1 MIQEDIVSFF
11 REEILLDRQVERA
24 RQQVALQTDFNTYD
38 AFKIFDI
45 RGAGYLD
52 ELDFKQG
59 LNEISVYASI
69 EDVKLFFKR
78 YDSNKDGRIR
88 YSEFCSVFVPVDPYH
103 STLLNRRSSNNI
115 RSHFRDDCFNY
126 GTRILFKELLKA
138 IFETEKSGDYLRH
151 RLLKDPSFTPVDAFK
166 ACDVNQD
173 GIITRLEIRDLLLQH
188 NVHATDLDLIALVD
202 KLDRD
207 RDGRISYSE
216 FTDALRP
223 LWFTFNKFNIY
234 IIIQKVLL
242 HPSPPRWAPLHQRSL
257 GPVQTD
263 LLALTFGAC
272 RCTSSRSW
280 LSCAWLVGLHRNP
293 RAGACACAQ

>member
-223 LWFTFNKFNIY
+223 L
-234 IIIQKVLL
+234 
-242 HPSPPRWAPLHQRSL
+242 
-257 GPVQTD
+257 
-263 LLALTFGAC
+263 
-272 RCTSSRSW
+272 
-280 LSCAWLVGLHRNP
+280 
-293 RAGACACAQ
+293 